1 MGELAEF
8 AWFSTAIIA
17 AEIVATELAPWID
30 ADKIAA
36 ALAAIRAG
44 LQFDISRDE
53 REARMAAI
61 QLLTDGARRFEMG
74 EVGAWIRA
82 GRE

>member
-1 MGELAEF
+1 MAMSELE
-8 AWFSTAIIA
+8 IRILA

-30 ADKIAA
+30 ADNIAD

-44 LQFDISRDE
+44 LLFDISEDE

-61 QLLTDGARRFEMG
+61 QLLTDGRDRYAPM
-74 EVGAWIRA
+74 AI
-82 GRE
+82 GRWMRGGV